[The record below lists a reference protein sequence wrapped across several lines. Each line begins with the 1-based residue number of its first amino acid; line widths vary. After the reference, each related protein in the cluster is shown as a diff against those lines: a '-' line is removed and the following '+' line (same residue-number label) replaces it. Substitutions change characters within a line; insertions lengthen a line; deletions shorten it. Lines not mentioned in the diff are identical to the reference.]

1 MRVVKLKG
9 HQNNMKTTQQPKHTT
24 KVATQNSWVRE
35 KVYFVSFTDLNPA
48 EPKYIRNV
56 VNHRMELAS
65 NDYHYEVAMVNQEE
79 LNDLKELQKKWGIMD
94 LRIKKS
100 FSFWVKRETL
110 HYLGYSNLSDFA
122 NDLENGFISPEDY
135 GDDIEIEVRT
145 SKEQMTL
152 IGDESLL
159 EAIASGE
166 VSLDSISQE

>member
-1 MRVVKLKG
+1 M
-9 HQNNMKTTQQPKHTT
+9 
-24 KVATQNSWVRE
+24 
-35 KVYFVSFTDLNPA
+35 
-48 EPKYIRNV
+48 
-56 VNHRMELAS
+56 
-65 NDYHYEVAMVNQEE
+65 
-79 LNDLKELQKKWGIMD
+79 
-94 LRIKKS
+94 
-100 FSFWVKRETL
+100 KRETL